1 MSGILPHSTQKTS
14 SSAEQSESSSTEQA
28 ESQHD
33 DGGMQA
39 EASDHVMQLLDDLEE
54 VKEVDLYSALIVVP
68 YTQGNQVRITQL

>member
-1 MSGILPHSTQKTS
+1 MTASSTADDRREVSGILPHSTQKTS

-39 EASDHVMQLLDDLEE
+39 GGIGPCDA
-54 VKEVDLYSALIVVP
+54 AA
-68 YTQGNQVRITQL
+68 G

>member
-1 MSGILPHSTQKTS
+1 VSRILPHSTQKT